1 MVLGC
6 QIQMIALSLSRC
18 QMCFLLLMIANALPK
33 QLNSSKDQDDQY
45 QSRSSRSA
53 RDNHPDQV
61 LAEPDQR
68 YWQNTYQ

>member
-1 MVLGC
+1 
-6 QIQMIALSLSRC
+6 
-18 QMCFLLLMIANALPK
+18 MCFLLLMIANALPK